1 MMAAIEQLG
10 ERQRIATMLSKFEG
24 MSYLEIGETMGLTT
38 QAVKSLLSRARN
50 NLKEILKPYLESG
63 GLKDSMADDMNQASN
78 KNAGGQ

>member
-1 MMAAIEQLG
+1 
-10 ERQRIATMLSKFEG
+10 MLSKFEG